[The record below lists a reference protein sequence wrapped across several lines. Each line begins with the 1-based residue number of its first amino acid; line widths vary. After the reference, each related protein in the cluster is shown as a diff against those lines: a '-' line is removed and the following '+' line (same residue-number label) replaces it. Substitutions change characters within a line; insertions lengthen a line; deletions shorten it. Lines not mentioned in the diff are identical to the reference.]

1 MSHSFRFWK
10 GSLLAGVALAVTT
23 GLAAWGMA
31 PQKLVL
37 KGHAAG
43 DEGFYTL
50 LDRGR
55 EVMVVHV
62 VCGSAGARLDF
73 WDEASGMPYPPAQP
87 IRVANGFPFQS
98 GPFFAR
104 DFCRCDE
111 ALTPEDVAARKL
123 LGKLR
128 SRYFPQAAPIDP
140 F

>member
-1 MSHSFRFWK
+1 MSSSRFWSASTF
-10 GSLLAGVALAVTT
+10 GGLLLAATTALAAS
-23 GLAAWGMA
+23 GAGNA
-31 PQKLVL
+31 KLVL
-37 KGHAAG
+37 KGEAAG

-55 EVMVVHV
+55 EIMAVHV

-73 WDEASGMPYPPAQP
+73 WDEASGTPYPPAQP

-98 GPFFAR
+98 GLFFAR
-104 DFCRCDE
+104 DFCTCDE
-111 ALTPEDVAARKL
+111 ARTPNDVAARKL

-128 SRYFPQAAPIDP
+128 RHYFPQAAPVDP